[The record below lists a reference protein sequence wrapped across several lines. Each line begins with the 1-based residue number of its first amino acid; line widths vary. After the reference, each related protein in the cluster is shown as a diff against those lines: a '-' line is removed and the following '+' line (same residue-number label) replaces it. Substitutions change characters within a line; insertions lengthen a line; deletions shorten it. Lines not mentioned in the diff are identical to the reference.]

1 MAITPQI
8 SVAPVPYFWSR
19 NDYLDYYARIAELPV
34 DVVYVGETV
43 CSKRKALSISDWL
56 DIAAVLRDLGK
67 QVVMSTLT
75 LIESE
80 SEISYLRSLLKASD
94 YWIEANDMAAVEIAH
109 SLRRP
114 FVAGTALNAYNLN
127 TLKCLRRSGM
137 QRWQPPVEISR
148 DALKA
153 LLLGLSKESELNGL
167 ETELLV
173 FGRITLAHSARCFT
187 ARSEN
192 RPKDQ
197 CEFRCGAYAE
207 GMPLYSQDNQPLFR
221 INGIQVQSEAS
232 CNLLGYYNEMLSLG
246 ITHYRVAEGDM
257 AIERPISILSTY
269 RQGVPVPVEIEAS
282 TTCNGYWWGKPG
294 FNLVL
299 PNE

>member
-1 MAITPQI
+1 MR
-8 SVAPVPYFWSR
+8 F
-19 NDYLDYYARIAELPV
+19 
-34 DVVYVGETV
+34 GF
-43 CSKRKALSISDWL
+43 
-56 DIAAVLRDLGK
+56 
-67 QVVMSTLT
+67 
-75 LIESE
+75 
-80 SEISYLRSLLKASD
+80 SD
-94 YWIEANDMAAVEIAH
+94 YFQQAV
-109 SLRRP
+109 
-114 FVAGTALNAYNLN
+114 
-127 TLKCLRRSGM
+127 
-137 QRWQPPVEISR
+137 
-148 DALKA
+148 KA

-232 CNLLGYYNEMLSLG
+232 CNLLGYYNKMLSLG

-269 RQGVPVPVEIEAS
+269 RQGVPVPVEIKAS